1 MYGGPCRLS
10 PLWCGIPCYHVVGQ
24 VRAARWPRI
33 GDTSHRVISDVTYDC
48 RSGACERNDAA
59 SEVVSH
65 NLPVVGAAQHSNG
78 GALAAGPDV
87 VSGYENTRRIPQLNG
102 RARNSGIHVLN
113 DVAADHDVVVRPPII
128 DRRSLA
134 ILDDVA
140 CD

>member
-1 MYGGPCRLS
+1 MLLTTADPEPASATMPPPRLFPIICQS
-10 PLWCGIPCYHVVGQ
+10 
-24 VRAARWPRI
+24 
-33 GDTSHRVISDVTYDC
+33 
-48 RSGACERNDAA
+48 
-59 SEVVSH
+59 SEQ
-65 NLPVVGAAQHSNG
+65 PQHSNG